1 LHNSSLG
8 QDVRTQ
14 GIEADKKETMDNK
27 EPIDYPSALQRIGND
42 ESFLKELIDLYIMT
56 FESRRA
62 ELFRALAEKNF
73 DEIRTIGH
81 TLKGSSANLSLL
93 PLQEVSF
100 QLETAGKEADIVKAA
115 GTLELLEIEFERLKA
130 FVAAKA

>member
-1 LHNSSLG
+1 LRNSALG

-14 GIEADKKETMDNK
+14 GIEAEKKETMENR

-42 ESFLKELIDLYIMT
+42 ESFLKELIDLYITT

-62 ELFRALAEKNF
+62 ELFRALEEKNF
-73 DEIRTIGH
+73 EEIRTIGH

-93 PLQEVSF
+93 PLLEVSC

-115 GTLELLEIEFERLKA
+115 GTLKLLELEFERLKA
-130 FVAAKA
+130 FVSAKA